1 VTVIV
6 LTISDR
12 ASRGIYEDRS
22 GPQIETVL
30 RAELPGAE
38 IRRDIVADEPAELE
52 AAFLRHADA
61 DFILTTGGTGIGP
74 RDVTPEV
81 TAAWCERELPGI
93 AEALR
98 ARSLAETP
106 MAMLSRG
113 TAGLRGRTI
122 IVNFPG
128 SVEAARLSAQ
138 TLAPV
143 MEHALA
149 MLRGEGHE

>member
-1 VTVIV
+1 V

-12 ASRGIYEDRS
+12 AARGLFEDRS
-22 GPQIETVL
+22 GPAIEAVL
-30 RAELPGAE
+30 RSRYPEAVLRRE
-38 IRRDIVADEPAELE
+38 IVPDEDE
-52 AAFLRHADA
+52 AIREAFSRHADA

-74 RDVTPEV
+74 RDVTPEA
-81 TAAWCERELPGI
+81 TSAWCQRLLPGI

-98 ARSLAETP
+98 AASLLETP

-113 TAGLRGRTI
+113 TAGVKGRTI

-128 SVEAARLSAQ
+128 SPKAARLGAE

-143 MEHALA
+143 MEHALS
-149 MLRGEGHE
+149 MLAGGGHG

>member
-1 VTVIV
+1 MTVTV

-22 GPQIETVL
+22 GPEIEAVL
-30 RAELPGAE
+30 RARLPGIE
-38 IRRDIVADEPAELE
+38 IRREIVADEKAEIE
-52 AAFLRHADA
+52 AAFGRHAQV
-61 DFILTTGGTGIGP
+61 DFILTTGGTGVGP
-74 RDVTPEV
+74 RDVTPEA
-81 TAAWCERELPGI
+81 TAAWCDRLLPGV

-98 ARSLAETP
+98 AASARETP

-122 IVNFPG
+122 VVNFPG
-128 SVEAARLSAQ
+128 SPKAARLGAE

-143 MEHALA
+143 MEHALS
-149 MLRGEGHE
+149 MLAGGAHP

>member
-1 VTVIV
+1 MTV

-22 GPQIETVL
+22 GPEIEAVL
-30 RAELPGAE
+30 RERFPAAVL
-38 IRRDIVADEPAELE
+38 RREIVADEEPAIR
-52 AAFLRHADA
+52 AAFGRHADA

-74 RDVTPEV
+74 RDVTPEA
-81 TAAWCERELPGI
+81 TAAWCERLLPGI

-98 ARSLAETP
+98 EASARETP

-113 TAGLRGRTI
+113 TAGLKGRTI
-122 IVNFPG
+122 VVNFPG
-128 SVEAARLSAQ
+128 SLKAARLGAL

-143 MEHALA
+143 MEHALS
-149 MLRGEGHE
+149 MLAGGGHP